1 MGIRTL
7 IQQPATSFTVSAL
20 LFSSMADFDLA
31 RPAHPKRIALRP
43 GMIRPDITPTR
54 KRTPAS

>member
-1 MGIRTL
+1 
-7 IQQPATSFTVSAL
+7 
-20 LFSSMADFDLA
+20 MADFDLA